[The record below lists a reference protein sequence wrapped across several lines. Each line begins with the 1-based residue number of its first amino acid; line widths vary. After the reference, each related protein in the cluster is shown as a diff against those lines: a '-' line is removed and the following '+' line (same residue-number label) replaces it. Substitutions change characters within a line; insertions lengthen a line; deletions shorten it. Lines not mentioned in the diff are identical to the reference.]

1 MEKRVQNSLLK
12 AFREEFHTDLAAIRA
27 DWTQYSPGQST
38 NVGDLSD
45 LLRRLHTMK
54 GSTRLLSFDG
64 LPEMIHGLEEFV
76 LEALNRKRKPE
87 SFLDRLSD
95 LEEAV
100 AQRLGTSEV
109 SVELDGQMV
118 TAEHHRQDQG
128 AGELSAAYRVLL
140 DVDELVQIGETL
152 RKDFLSL
159 ASAKEGTWL
168 GHHLELM
175 VEKAKSLR
183 EKARQMSLIPSTE
196 LFVGLTELVR
206 RLAREQGK
214 KVTVDHQVASD
225 HLERSVVLSLRPAL
239 LHLSQ
244 NALTHGIPLDSGM
257 IRFGYERRPTELV
270 VTVSDNGSG
279 LPLGALREAVVRG
292 GYLTAEAWDALS
304 SDEQLSWI
312 FHPGLSTKTEADLSS
327 GRGMG
332 MAVVAE
338 TVERLGGRIEIDSG
352 AEGTEFRLLIPS
364 HWNLR
369 DVLQVSCGRQQLCVV
384 SRQIQRVESA
394 KLSEV
399 GEGVRYLGSLGSL
412 LGYGETGGGSHYR
425 LLIESSEGKLLAV
438 GVDDIGA
445 FEEVLVTP
453 LDGFENLPS
462 MMVGVTP
469 KGESFVPVVSLKHFS
484 SLRSES
490 VASRTVSDAPTK
502 APLLLVVDDSITT
515 RSLVTGILES
525 DGFRVLTAADG
536 QEALDV
542 LKTESVSLVISDLQM
557 PVLDG
562 LGFLE
567 ILRAQPETAHLPFV
581 LLTSIDDV
589 ATFEKAS
596 GLGADRCLGKQN
608 FTQDLL
614 LRTVKELL

>member
-1 MEKRVQNSLLK
+1 MKKVEDSLLM
-12 AFREEFHTDLAAIRA
+12 AFREEFHTDLAGIRG
-27 DWTQYSPGQST
+27 DWAQYSPGPST
-38 NVGDLSD
+38 NIGDLPD

-54 GSTRLLSFDG
+54 GSTRLLRFDG
-64 LPEMIHGLEEFV
+64 LPEIIHDLEEFV
-76 LEALNRKRKPE
+76 LESLKKKRKPA
-87 SFLDRLSD
+87 SFLDKLSD

-100 AQRLGTSEV
+100 NQHLGSSEV
-109 SVELDGQMV
+109 SVELDGQLV
-118 TAEHHRQDQG
+118 TGEQHLVSE
-128 AGELSAAYRVLL
+128 ELSTAYRVLL
-140 DVDELVQIGETL
+140 EVDELVQMGETL
-152 RKDFLSL
+152 RQDFSGVAATKDV
-159 ASAKEGTWL
+159 TWL

-214 KVTVDHQVASD
+214 HVTVDHQVASD
-225 HLERSVVLSLRPAL
+225 HMERSVVLSLRPAL

-244 NALTHGIPLDSGM
+244 NAVTHGISSQTGM
-257 IRFGYERRPTELV
+257 ILFGYERRPTELV
-270 VTVSDNGSG
+270 VTVGDNGAG
-279 LPLGALREAVVRG
+279 LPLEALREAVLRG
-292 GYLTAEAWDALS
+292 GHLTAEEWNSLS
-304 SDEQLSWI
+304 SDQQFGWI
-312 FHPGLSTKTEADLSS
+312 FHPGLSTKTQADLSS

-332 MAVVAE
+332 MSVVAE
-338 TVERLGGRIEIDSG
+338 TVERLGGRIEIESSTS
-352 AEGTEFRLLIPS
+352 GTEFRMLIPS
-364 HWNLR
+364 RWNLR
-369 DVLQVSCGRQQLCVV
+369 DVLQVTCGKEQFCVV
-384 SRQIQRVESA
+384 SRQIQGVESA
-394 KLSEV
+394 QLSELD
-399 GEGVRYLGSLGSL
+399 ENVRFLGSLGGL
-412 LGYGETGGGSHYR
+412 LGYDTMPGGNHYR
-425 LLIESSEGKLLAV
+425 LLIESSEGKSLAV

-453 LDGFENLPS
+453 LDGYQDLPP

-469 KGESFVPVVSLKHFS
+469 KGESFVPVISLKKFS
-484 SLRSES
+484 SLRSERLT
-490 VASRTVSDAPTK
+490 ARTVPEVLTN

-515 RSLVTGILES
+515 RSLVTGILRS
-525 DGFRVLTAADG
+525 DGFRVVTAADG

-567 ILRAQPETAHLPFV
+567 VLRAQPETTHLPFV